1 MAQTRAVMPS
11 KFLPLADELLEVTG
25 VNDYSTLI
33 SVLLSR
39 YGEHLKQTWNMA
51 NLAPSPQPVT
61 DHFVAPPTDNFS
73 VTTEPPVLTGF

>member
-11 KFLPLADELLEVTG
+11 KYLPLADELLEVTG

-51 NLAPSPQPVT
+51 KLAPSPPPTT
-61 DHFVAPPTDNFS
+61 DHFAAPTADHFS
-73 VTTEPPVLTGF
+73 TEPPVLTGF